1 MSNKK
6 NDLISPQIKPLKR
19 KSSCVLCQSLLVK
32 FLHVVSRCTGEVVD
46 AYYLEMDNDDD
57 EITDEDE
64 DAKGGR

>member
-1 MSNKK
+1 M
-6 NDLISPQIKPLKR
+6 
-19 KSSCVLCQSLLVK
+19 K

-57 EITDEDE
+57 EITDDDE